1 MPDDPGIERTI
12 VDARALIRALALA
25 GPALLWPKTG
35 FGQADTAWVSL
46 FNGTDLT
53 GWTTKSAA
61 TDIKNFAAV
70 TDGYIHIES
79 PGGAGWLWLYSEKA
93 YTDFVLKLKFTAPSG
108 NQGNSGVNF
117 RSLWDPG
124 DQGGFL
130 NGPQVDIYTYNNWRT
145 GCILDMTKGS
155 QKWFFPS
162 LPDWNISKSN
172 VTTPA
177 GWKFNYSPDWND
189 LEIRVQGMKV
199 QTLVNGI
206 PFADFNGE
214 GILDDALHKSKNV
227 GSEGYLALQA
237 HAEEKVVINFKDIK
251 IADLSTVPVRPPP
264 GHSPPR
270 SPVAGQAESAELFTL
285 AGRKVGAGAGNSPA
299 LRPGIYIARN
309 RDGRALRAVIR

>member
-1 MPDDPGIERTI
+1 MYGFIRTLGAAASI
-12 VDARALIRALALA
+12 WAASHSASA
-25 GPALLWPKTG
+25 
-35 FGQADTAWVSL
+35 QADTTFVSL

-53 GWTTKSAA
+53 HWTTKSAA
-61 TDIKNFAAV
+61 TDIKNFATI

-79 PGGAGWLWLYSEKA
+79 PGGAGWLWLYSELP
-93 YTDFVLKLKFTAPSG
+93 YTDFVLKLKFSAPSG

-117 RSLWDPG
+117 RSSWDPN

-177 GWKFNYSPDWND
+177 GWTFKYFPEWND
-189 LEIRVQGMKV
+189 LEIQVKGMNVK
-199 QTLVNGI
+199 TIVNGVA
-206 PFADFNGE
+206 FANFNGE
-214 GILDDALHKSKNV
+214 GILNDALHKSKNV
-227 GSEGYLALQA
+227 GSTGYLALQA

-251 IADLSTVPVRPPP
+251 IADLATVSVRPAQRPSLRGGATGGP
-264 GHSPPR
+264 G
-270 SPVAGQAESAELFTL
+270 ESEAYALD
-285 AGRKVGAGAGNSPA
+285 GRKAALSARGAAASGSGLYIVKQAGS
-299 LRPGIYIARN
+299 RR
-309 RDGRALRAVIR
+309 LRAVIR